1 MLDPTDALEPPE
13 RGPGSRDRRRWFLA
27 GSATLVLLALVLFRE
42 VLLPFLLGVVVA
54 YVLAPLVQAGERI
67 RLGGRKPP
75 RWAVVLALY
84 TTLIALSV
92 GLAMASAP
100 RLVAE
105 LTRLAKEA
113 PRAVAVVRAQWL
125 PELDRHLR
133 TATAQYLARRE
144 GPPDGAMPGSA
155 VPLPAE
161 SAGTAP
167 PPAGI
172 QVRPSPGG
180 GYDVLLPPQG
190 LRVVPEGERAF
201 RIEVARARAPA
212 ETDLASVITE
222 AVSRQMRD
230 TEQTAVTVLRTA
242 STVVGTLTRGVFA
255 FFVTLMISVFL
266 LVTSGR
272 IFDFFRSLYSP
283 GKQGNFDDLVHR
295 IDRGLAG
302 VVRGQIIICCVNGL
316 LTGVGFYLL
325 SGLGLKYWVFLTV
338 VATVMSIIPIFG
350 VILSTIPA
358 VIVALPEGPGLALLV
373 LGWIVV
379 IHQIEANV
387 LNPKIMGDSARVH
400 PVLVVFALIGG
411 EHLWGIV
418 GALLAVPVLSI
429 TQTSFLYL
437 REKALGVPRTSSLP
451 SSSPRA
457 TPTPAVAPD
466 DTVGAQGSASVATE
480 R

>member
-1 MLDPTDALEPPE
+1 MLDSTDSPGAPE

-27 GSATLVLLALVLFRE
+27 GSATLVLLTLVLFHE

-54 YVLAPLVQAGERI
+54 YVLAPLVKVGERV
-67 RLGGRKPP
+67 RVGGQKPP

-84 TTLIALSV
+84 TMLIAFAV
-92 GLAMASAP
+92 GLAVASAP

-105 LTRLAKEA
+105 LTRLAREA
-113 PRAVAVVRAQWL
+113 PRAVAVVRVQWL
-125 PELDRHLR
+125 PALDRHLR
-133 TATAQYLARRE
+133 TATATYLTPRA
-144 GPPDGAMPGSA
+144 
-155 VPLPAE
+155 
-161 SAGTAP
+161 AGTPGAAP
-167 PPAGI
+167 TAGI

-201 RIEVARARAPA
+201 RIEVARERAQA
-212 ETDLASVITE
+212 ETDIAAVITE

-242 STVVGTLTRGVFA
+242 STVVGTLTRGIFA

-266 LVTSGR
+266 LVTSQR

-283 GKQGNFDDLVHR
+283 GKQGNFDDLVRR
-295 IDRGLAG
+295 IDHGLAG

-325 SGLGLKYWVFLTV
+325 SGLGLKYWVFLTF

-373 LGWIVV
+373 LGWIVA
-379 IHQIEANV
+379 IHQVEANV

-411 EHLWGIV
+411 EHLWGLV

-437 REKALGVPRTSSLP
+437 REKALGVPRSSSLP
-451 SSSPRA
+451 SSPPRP
-457 TPTPAVAPD
+457 TPTPTVAAD
-466 DTVGAQGSASVATE
+466 ATGGAQDTTGVAAE